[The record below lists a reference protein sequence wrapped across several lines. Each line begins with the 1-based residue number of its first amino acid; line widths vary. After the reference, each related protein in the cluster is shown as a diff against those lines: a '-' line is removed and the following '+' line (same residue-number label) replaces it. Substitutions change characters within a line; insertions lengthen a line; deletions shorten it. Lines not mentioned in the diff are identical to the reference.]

1 MVRVNKR
8 RSALSAVELMVQ
20 ILQSNRIKREE
31 YLLLSKMLLSG
42 QSLTDEE
49 RDYLNRV
56 FDNFRMGRLR
66 LVDS

>member
-20 ILQSNRIKREE
+20 ILQSNRIKRQE
-31 YLLLSKMLLSG
+31 YLLLSAMLLSG

-66 LVDS
+66 LVD